1 MWTLDS
7 EELLL
12 ECSIGMK
19 EAHREDNWSWSTYGN
34 LHIIMVYCKL
44 SQLQTMKDR
53 LRGRLLTDGM
63 DSG

>member
-1 MWTLDS
+1 MCTLDS

-19 EAHREDNWSWSTYGN
+19 EATVKTTEVEAHMATY
-34 LHIIMVYCKL
+34 IIMVYCKL

-53 LRGRLLTDGM
+53 LLGRLLTDGM